1 LRAWPLGASI
11 STYGQA
17 RDDSVK
23 AFDGG
28 TKKENLML
36 INIDYPE
43 ANPVELEASK
53 TLLVIVDMEN
63 CSADPAGPQYMGE
76 PVEKIIPRI
85 AQLRRYVRASGGQV
99 LHTQSVRKRDALE
112 FTLFNNTV
120 RKLEGTWD
128 AEFIDALKPAADEPV
143 VVKYTHDC
151 FYKTEMERTLER
163 LGILPG
169 DGRVIVTG
177 IAARGCVQCA
187 VTGFSIRDYYVY
199 VPMDCTAAKDETE
212 TLQSFSLYRGF
223 GYRYNV
229 TMTRSDMI
237 TLNQRATAQIARS
250 RVA

>member
-1 LRAWPLGASI
+1 
-11 STYGQA
+11 
-17 RDDSVK
+17 
-23 AFDGG
+23 
-28 TKKENLML
+28 ML
-36 INIDYPE
+36 VNIDYPKP
-43 ANPVELEASK
+43 AQVELDASR

-63 CSADPAGPQYMGE
+63 CSAHPNGPQYMGE
-76 PVEKIIPRI
+76 PVDKIVPRI
-85 AQLRRYVRASGGQV
+85 AELRRYVRACGGRV

-112 FTLFNNTV
+112 FTLFHNLV

-151 FYKTEMERTLER
+151 FFQTDMERTLER
-163 LGILPG
+163 LGIRPG
-169 DGRVIVTG
+169 DARVIVTG

-199 VPMDCTAAKDETE
+199 VPMDCTAAKDPTE
-212 TLQSFSLYRGF
+212 TLLSFSLYRGF
-223 GYRYNV
+223 GYRHNV

-237 TLNQRATAQIARS
+237 ALQAAPAAAERLTS